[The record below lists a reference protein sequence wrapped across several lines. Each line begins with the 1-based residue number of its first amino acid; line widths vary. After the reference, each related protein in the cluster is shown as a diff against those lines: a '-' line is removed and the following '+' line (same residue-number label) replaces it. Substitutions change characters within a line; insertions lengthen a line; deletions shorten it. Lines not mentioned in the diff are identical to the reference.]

1 MTSLVLGLRCGH
13 EMPAQWL
20 EPTCC
25 LGSLLEEEGFSL
37 AVSISALQD
46 LAAFTGREGIH
57 KSLLCSGS
65 HVMLY
70 TVTPGEGAEPGRLY
84 ALKWQ
89 HPEMAAVI
97 FLDIVFF
104 SQELFFD
111 QKVLGRPGTSET
123 PELPLDVLR

>member
-1 MTSLVLGLRCGH
+1 MRTPLSIGNSFTMTSLVLGLRCGH

-25 LGSLLEEEGFSL
+25 LGSLLEQEGFSL

-70 TVTPGEGAEPGRLY
+70 TVTPGEGAEPGHS
-84 ALKWQ
+84 AFIC
-89 HPEMAAVI
+89 PEVAA
-97 FLDIVFF
+97 
-104 SQELFFD
+104 S
-111 QKVLGRPGTSET
+111 
-123 PELPLDVLR
+123 